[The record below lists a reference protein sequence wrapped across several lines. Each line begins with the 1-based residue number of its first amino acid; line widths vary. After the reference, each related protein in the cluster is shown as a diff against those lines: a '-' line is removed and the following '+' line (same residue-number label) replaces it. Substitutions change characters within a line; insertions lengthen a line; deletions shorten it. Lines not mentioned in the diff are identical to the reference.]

1 MASVVQCVAH
11 MQGGYY
17 SAFFPL
23 SVFPYVAW
31 GCLELTVLKA
41 GSELLV
47 PLSSPASSVLTV
59 SWLSYI
65 HRRNTGCT
73 VYALAICISKQLR
86 LCLFFSLGNQNFFA
100 VLFFFLN
107 ATGFNL
113 CGFCLSVC
121 LSVHPVFYF

>member
-47 PLSSPASSVLTV
+47 PLSSPASSVLYHGFLTYTEEIQDAP
-59 SWLSYI
+59 SMHWPS
-65 HRRNTGCT
+65 
-73 VYALAICISKQLR
+73 A
-86 LCLFFSLGNQNFFA
+86 FQN
-100 VLFFFLN
+100 N
-107 ATGFNL
+107 
-113 CGFCLSVC
+113 
-121 LSVHPVFYF
+121 